1 MIDFFKVNFIIRRI
15 IVMKKLTRFLF
26 LLAAGLSFTF
36 GVVSCADDDT
46 TSSNNNNS
54 QSGNNNSS
62 SSSSRTLSG
71 TLSDT
76 SGTATITGT
85 SYVFKD
91 SDGDDCY
98 KGSVKSVAD
107 AYIYLTI
114 ESDWTFNDAG
124 NQAWVA
130 RGADEISY
138 EYLKISSS
146 SSSKSARDASASSSE
161 TFTAYQLEKEDFDN
175 GTVYKVYT
183 APTGGDLFVAPATNT
198 FKVMSYGVKAMSGE
212 CKQSNGSLLL
222 KYENQGQTNYTAYTL
237 DETSGSASI
246 NTSVTVD
253 ATSYTNATAET
264 IEAPSS
270 SGSTGGNSGTGES
283 GNSGSSDS
291 GNSGSS
297 GTYTVVYNGETL
309 MTLTQEQYAAYA
321 LILTEG
327 TDYTISGTTIT
338 LTAAGMAKL
347 SENDDDEHGT
357 GEYEESDENEV
368 YSVYY
373 GTEKIFGLTEE
384 DFAEFSQMLELN
396 TDYTISGTNI
406 TLTDNGLAK
415 IMAMDPSDEEDED
428 DYYYQ

>member
-1 MIDFFKVNFIIRRI
+1 
-15 IVMKKLTRFLF
+15 MKKLTRFLF
-26 LLAAGLSFTF
+26 LLAAGISFTF

-62 SSSSRTLSG
+62 SS
-71 TLSDT
+71 
-76 SGTATITGT
+76 
-85 SYVFKD
+85 
-91 SDGDDCY
+91 
-98 KGSVKSVAD
+98 
-107 AYIYLTI
+107 
-114 ESDWTFNDAG
+114 
-124 NQAWVA
+124 
-130 RGADEISY
+130 
-138 EYLKISSS
+138 
-146 SSSKSARDASASSSE
+146 
-161 TFTAYQLEKEDFDN
+161 
-175 GTVYKVYT
+175 
-183 APTGGDLFVAPATNT
+183 
-198 FKVMSYGVKAMSGE
+198 
-212 CKQSNGSLLL
+212 
-222 KYENQGQTNYTAYTL
+222 
-237 DETSGSASI
+237 
-246 NTSVTVD
+246 
-253 ATSYTNATAET
+253 
-264 IEAPSS
+264 
-270 SGSTGGNSGTGES
+270 GSTGGNSGTGES
-283 GNSGSSDS
+283 GNSGSSDN
-291 GNSGSS
+291 GNSDSS

-347 SENDDDEHGT
+347 SENNDDEHGT

-415 IMAMDPSDEEDED
+415 IMAMDPSDESDEA